1 MALSGEISVRC
12 ACRAVPAATAHGS
25 QKTFV
30 SDAFKA
36 LHPAEADLSK
46 GSSQIYTCRGMR
58 EACGEAFTC
67 LILLAVES
75 KMRGWEADY
84 VVMAVDRRTREMLL
98 PGVAIESCV
107 GQLCAGGRPS
117 IRYQLYINNPSTKVS
132 LRFSCQ
138 GRLRQERCSQ
148 VLLSADARTP
158 MPASLAD
165 RAYTPH
171 EAAAAGYI
179 SMELRTSVEQES
191 THPGHCRVPCVLT
204 VQVELRPG
212 EYAAVDFQLEAV
224 FEDAYSILL
233 DGGKPLHLVAAPGKP
248 EYFLFN
254 TRQQTSMSTLAVQVP
269 YDASD
274 PEMDLV
280 KMFLMECGQDG
291 KDSSIHDSVM
301 PSQQSHSQRGVVS
314 SRWQLLALVAHRS
327 ESTGQAAG
335 SCHGVTVAIISHRTE
350 AVPIAIRG
358 YGWHPGTPLML
369 GDPLEGVLDGSR
381 SLSYE
386 VVPDEN
392 VEDIVLDLEV
402 CAGNVW
408 LQTGI
413 RPGSKTSSGAGGHNL
428 LGGIS
433 RVKMPLKT
441 NEWVQISSTD
451 GRYARYVLTVQ
462 DAGDVTWLDAADL
475 QRSVLVAEQSGGVHV
490 DWRAASLFG
499 QGHDVDPRARYEVFY
514 GRLDR
519 LSSNIST
526 ACGLYLEHSLR
537 NARRIVVDAAT
548 EARIEDLQAG
558 HYVVNVVA
566 RSLAT
571 GHVVAYQPWVGDLG
585 DSVRTTGAVADRKA
599 SSGFWPDWPLPVLV
613 LVGSLVA
620 WQLCKGSA
628 NRLPPFS
635 LELPSWR
642 SSPQHYQSLDGREIG
657 GRYIP
662 PAI

>member
-1 MALSGEISVRC
+1 
-12 ACRAVPAATAHGS
+12 
-25 QKTFV
+25 
-30 SDAFKA
+30 
-36 LHPAEADLSK
+36 
-46 GSSQIYTCRGMR
+46 
-58 EACGEAFTC
+58 
-67 LILLAVES
+67 
-75 KMRGWEADY
+75 
-84 VVMAVDRRTREMLL
+84 
-98 PGVAIESCV
+98 
-107 GQLCAGGRPS
+107 
-117 IRYQLYINNPSTKVS
+117 
-132 LRFSCQ
+132 
-138 GRLRQERCSQ
+138 
-148 VLLSADARTP
+148 
-158 MPASLAD
+158 
-165 RAYTPH
+165 
-171 EAAAAGYI
+171 
-179 SMELRTSVEQES
+179 
-191 THPGHCRVPCVLT
+191 
-204 VQVELRPG
+204 
-212 EYAAVDFQLEAV
+212 
-224 FEDAYSILL
+224 
-233 DGGKPLHLVAAPGKP
+233 
-248 EYFLFN
+248 
-254 TRQQTSMSTLAVQVP
+254 
-269 YDASD
+269 
-274 PEMDLV
+274 
-280 KMFLMECGQDG
+280 
-291 KDSSIHDSVM
+291 
-301 PSQQSHSQRGVVS
+301 
-314 SRWQLLALVAHRS
+314 
-327 ESTGQAAG
+327 
-335 SCHGVTVAIISHRTE
+335 
-350 AVPIAIRG
+350 
-358 YGWHPGTPLML
+358 
-369 GDPLEGVLDGSR
+369 
-381 SLSYE
+381 
-386 VVPDEN
+386 
-392 VEDIVLDLEV
+392 
-402 CAGNVW
+402 
-408 LQTGI
+408 
-413 RPGSKTSSGAGGHNL
+413 
-428 LGGIS
+428 
-433 RVKMPLKT
+433 MPLKT

-475 QRSVLVAEQSGGVHV
+475 QRSALVAEQSGGVHV

-548 EARIEDLQAG
+548 EARIEAKKASPLEHPEYTTPCVKDLQAG